1 MKDINGD
8 FDQIVDACR
17 KRIKSK
23 RVIGQNPKPRFESF
37 HAPSSICSEKVRCV
51 LIYKGLDFISYDVD
65 LMSGENYH
73 PEYVAM
79 RNLGRNNRPL
89 IGQHDWTGST
99 SANEMGFDPL
109 VVPTLIDNLKKKVI
123 ADSKTI
129 MDYLEQEV
137 PSPSL
142 YPKVVQL
149 SNCFECFKV

>member
-1 MKDINGD
+1 
-8 FDQIVDACR
+8 
-17 KRIKSK
+17 
-23 RVIGQNPKPRFESF
+23 
-37 HAPSSICSEKVRCV
+37 
-51 LIYKGLDFISYDVD
+51 
-65 LMSGENYH
+65 MSGENYH

-129 MDYLEQEV
+129 MDYLDQEHSAINFSNYV
-137 PSPSL
+137 P
-142 YPKVVQL
+142 Y
-149 SNCFECFKV
+149 FENGKIWLVEIANFVCSRVISYWVGTS